1 MKLIIIQYHL
11 KYLKLISNFNLNF
24 DFKTNSNFIIIFN
37 FNFHIGF
44 INKQFFNYLK
54 AIPLILLFHH

>member
-24 DFKTNSNFIIIFN
+24 DFKINFNCIFIFN
-37 FNFHIGF
+37 FNFHLGF
-44 INKQFFNYLK
+44 KNKQFFHYLK
-54 AIPLILLFHH
+54 AIPLILIFHH

>member
-24 DFKTNSNFIIIFN
+24 HLKIKFNCIFIFN
-37 FNFHIGF
+37 FNFHLGF
-44 INKQFFNYLK
+44 KNKQIFHYFK
-54 AIPLILLFHH
+54 VFPLILLFHH

>member
-24 DFKTNSNFIIIFN
+24 DFKINFNCIFILN
-37 FNFHIGF
+37 FNFHLGF
-44 INKQFFNYLK
+44 INKQFFHYLK